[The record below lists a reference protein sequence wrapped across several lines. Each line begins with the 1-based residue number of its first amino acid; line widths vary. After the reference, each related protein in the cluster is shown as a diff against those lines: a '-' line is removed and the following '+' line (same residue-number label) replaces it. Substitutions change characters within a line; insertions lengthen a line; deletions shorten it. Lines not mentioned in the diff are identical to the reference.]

1 MPGALKCLAVCLNK
15 YWNSSR
21 CYATSEWV
29 AKMVILW
36 YAGWKATAQKDRE
49 NLSYSQVAS
58 TSESKP
64 DPKSCRALVLL
75 VSNELGKHI
84 WWYVVYTGL
93 WLFTKVLVGDA
104 LLSVSPDIK
113 MWYWDHWGRLSA
125 FPSPSPDMLSGWLLQ
140 WFIQSNST
148 CGMEPF
154 SLLTVSLAPTCKW
167 SQGWEGTE
175 PSPHQRMLTEN
186 ACFTWSCSK
195 QSQQFTTSLN
205 MLLFIYQGDPWD
217 GWNFSG
223 KMKEAQYLI
232 NWSVWSSHCEWCF

>member
-64 DPKSCRALVLL
+64 GPKSCRALVLL

-154 SLLTVSLAPTCKW
+154 SLLTVTLAPTCKW
-167 SQGWEGTE
+167 AGKALSLAPIKECWQKMLALLGLVLSKVNSLPHLWICCCSFIKEIHEMAEIFQGRWRRL
-175 PSPHQRMLTEN
+175 SIL
-186 ACFTWSCSK
+186 
-195 QSQQFTTSLN
+195 
-205 MLLFIYQGDPWD
+205 
-217 GWNFSG
+217 
-223 KMKEAQYLI
+223 
-232 NWSVWSSHCEWCF
+232 